1 MQIIFGK
8 ENAEKLRE
16 KYTVLELETF
26 NVSGKLLEA
35 YCVVPV
41 ENLAMDDITQVENNI
56 RLHDQYVAALKNKDA
71 KLCTEL
77 AEHLVG
83 KWGKELDSFYSLT
96 VDRITQETA

>member
-8 ENAEKLRE
+8 ENAELLRE

-41 ENLAMDDITQVENNI
+41 ENLAMDDILQVDDNI
-56 RLHDQYVAALKNKDA
+56 KLHDQYVAALKNNDV
-71 KLCTEL
+71 KLCTDL
-77 AEHLVG
+77 SEHLIG
-83 KWGKELDSFYSLT
+83 KWGGELDSFYKLT